1 MISKKMQKAIND
13 QINAELHSAYLYM
26 SMVSYF
32 KSANLDGFAQWMT
45 VQTQEEVFHATK
57 FFNFVLDRGGRALLA
72 PIAAVDTEWES
83 PLAAFQAAYKH
94 EQYITTRIND
104 LLKLARQESDTAA
117 EVLLQW
123 YVTEQVEEEAN
134 ADRIVNKL
142 KMMAGAPGGLYML
155 DQELGTR
162 VYTPPAGAAAGG
174 QGA

>member
-13 QINAELHSAYLYM
+13 HINVELHSAYLYM

-32 KSANLDGFAQWMT
+32 KSSNLDGFAQWMT

-57 FFNFVLDRGGRALLA
+57 FFNFILDRGGRALLA
-72 PIAAVDTEWES
+72 PIAAVDTEWDS
-83 PLAAFQAAYKH
+83 PQAAFEAAYKH
-94 EQYITTRIND
+94 EQYITKRIND
-104 LLKLARQESDTAA
+104 LVKLARQESDTAA

-142 KMMAGAPGGLYML
+142 KLMAGAPGGIYML
-155 DQELGTR
+155 DQELGAR
-162 VYTPPAGAAAGG
+162 VYNPPAGAGAGG
-174 QGA
+174 KGA